1 MQQAK
6 SNKSI
11 LRVLSL
17 ALALLL
23 TVSALGT
30 YSAAAAVDP
39 FKGTSVALGSE
50 INVNFYAEVTDT
62 EGAVMTFQVGGST
75 QTVPVTQAQYVEGNL
90 YCFPCAIVP
99 AQMTEEIQA
108 TLSDSGNTYN
118 KSTSVRAY
126 AEKLLAS
133 RQWDKLAAI
142 NMMIATLNYGAAAQ
156 NHFGYNTEALANAG
170 YEKAVSA
177 QIPDAEASTLASG
190 AVSGI
195 AFYGASLVFESKIAV
210 RFYFTTS
217 EDIASYTF
225 NIGNDPVAKNGMYY
239 VEIPEIN
246 PQDYATDITLTVTD
260 GTDELSVT
268 YSPMRYIS
276 RMYDKTG
283 SETLKVLLGNL
294 YEYHL
299 TAVEYLADPYGN
311 DKDNLVVAQ

>member
-17 ALALLL
+17 VLALLL

-30 YSAAAAVDP
+30 YSAAEAVDP

-50 INVNFYAEVTDT
+50 ITVNFYAELTDT
-62 EGAVMTFQVGGST
+62 EGAAMTFQVGGTT
-75 QTVPVTQAQYVEGNL
+75 QTVPVTQAQYVEGKL

-133 RQWDKLAAI
+133 KQWDKLAAI

-156 NHFGYNTEALANAG
+156 NHFVYNTQNPANAG
-170 YEKAVSA
+170 YEKDVSV
-177 QIPDAEASTLASG
+177 QIPDAEATTMASG
-190 AVSGI
+190 SVSGI
-195 AFYGASLVFESKIAV
+195 AFYGASLVFESRIAV
-210 RFYFTTS
+210 RFYFTVS
-217 EDIASYTF
+217 GDIADYNFS
-225 NIGNDPVAKNGMYY
+225 IGEAPVAKGDMYY
-239 VEIPEIN
+239 VEVPDIN
-246 PQDYATDITLTVTD
+246 PQDYATSITLTVN
-260 GTDELSVT
+260 DELSVT
-268 YSPMRYIS
+268 YSPMQYIS
-276 RMYDKTG
+276 RMYGKTG
-283 SETLKVLLGNL
+283 SETLKILLGNL

-299 TAVEYLADPYGN
+299 TALDYLADPYGN
-311 DKDNLVVAQ
+311 DKDNLVIAQ